1 MAIYSRADRQLS
13 RHRHQVHTPA
23 VTPRDPCGW
32 CGRRACA
39 VPRHAVVTG
48 AAGPRGVTSAG
59 TLQRGG
65 QQEEEDNEDFA
76 EDTED
81 W

>member
-1 MAIYSRADRQLS
+1 MN
-13 RHRHQVHTPA
+13 
-23 VTPRDPCGW
+23 PRDPCGW
-32 CGRRACA
+32 CGRHACA

-65 QQEEEDNEDFA
+65 QEEDGDYAEDFEDYY

>member
-1 MAIYSRADRQLS
+1 M
-13 RHRHQVHTPA
+13 
-23 VTPRDPCGW
+23 TPRDPCGW

-65 QQEEEDNEDFA
+65 QQEDEEYEDNEEDNEDG
-76 EDTED
+76 DTL
-81 W
+81 WQWWQGGWC

>member
-1 MAIYSRADRQLS
+1 M
-13 RHRHQVHTPA
+13 
-23 VTPRDPCGW
+23 
-32 CGRRACA
+32 
-39 VPRHAVVTG
+39 VTG

-65 QQEEEDNEDFA
+65 QQEDEEYEDNE

-81 W
+81 GDTLWQWWQGGWC

>member
-1 MAIYSRADRQLS
+1 M
-13 RHRHQVHTPA
+13 
-23 VTPRDPCGW
+23 TPRDPCGW

-39 VPRHAVVTG
+39 EPRHAVVMG

-65 QQEEEDNEDFA
+65 QQEDEEYDEDFEEDNED
-76 EDTED
+76 